1 MMHVLYCYGLTVR
14 VITASGTVVLALF
27 VVLLFRRATACVLSP
42 PAKRTVRLRFL
53 VPFALSPFFQAAV
66 T

>member
-42 PAKRTVRLRFL
+42 PGL
-53 VPFALSPFFQAAV
+53 FA
-66 T
+66 